1 MLLLC
6 LTLSGFVMDIFVAR
20 RPNMIAFETP
30 IFKDWD
36 MNGF

>member
-1 MLLLC
+1 MC
-6 LTLSGFVMDIFVAR
+6 LVRLPFPAPAQPWMWPA
-20 RPNMIAFETP
+20 RPNIIAFETP